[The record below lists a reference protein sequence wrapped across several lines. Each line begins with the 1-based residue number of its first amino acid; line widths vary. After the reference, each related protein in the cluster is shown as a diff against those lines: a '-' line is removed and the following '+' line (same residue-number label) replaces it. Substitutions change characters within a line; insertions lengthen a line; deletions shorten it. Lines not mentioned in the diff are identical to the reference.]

1 MAKITT
7 TEVGEVYYKVEYE
20 VPNEIAEEIENLDEE
35 EKTEEIK
42 NILEKYGEI
51 KYSEQENDGEAFEV
65 KLESI
70 DKIEID

>member
-7 TEVGEVYYKVEYE
+7 TEVGKVYYKVEYE
-20 VPNEIAEEIENLDEE
+20 VPNEIA
-35 EKTEEIK
+35 EEIK

-51 KYSEQENDGEAFEV
+51 KYSEQENDGEAFEF